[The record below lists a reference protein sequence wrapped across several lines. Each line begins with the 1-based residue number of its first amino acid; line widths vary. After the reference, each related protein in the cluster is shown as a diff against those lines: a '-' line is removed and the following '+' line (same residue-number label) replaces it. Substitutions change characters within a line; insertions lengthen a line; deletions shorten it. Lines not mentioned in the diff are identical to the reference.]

1 MSRVIDCVSIA
12 DEVKA
17 RVKERIEAENLKVTL
32 AVVHVEGDQASAV
45 YVRNKKRACEA
56 VGITSRIIRLANNTT
71 EDELLGVI
79 DMLNKDANINGILVQ
94 LPLPEGINELNIIHA
109 IAPEKDVDG
118 LHPTNMGKLMA
129 GDINGLCPCTPS
141 GVVEVL
147 LDNLPIETFQGA
159 KVAMVGASNL
169 VGKPLGMMLTNMD
182 ATVTICNVYTPD
194 LASITREADIVI
206 LATGNAKLFGVEYFR
221 DDAIVID
228 VGINRDENGK
238 LCGDVDFANVVDNV
252 GHITPVPKGI
262 GVMTVAM
269 LMQNTLRAYFLQ
281 Q

>member
-1 MSRVIDCVSIA
+1 MSYVIDCVSIA
-12 DEVKA
+12 NDIKNAVKA
-17 RVKERIEAENLKVTL
+17 RIEAERLSVTL
-32 AVVHVEGDQASAV
+32 AVIHVEGDQASSV

-94 LPLPEGINELNIIHA
+94 FPLPKGLNELTVIKA
-109 IAPEKDVDG
+109 IAPKKDVDG
-118 LHPTNMGKLMA
+118 LHPTNMGKLLL
-129 GDINGLCPCTPS
+129 GERSGLFPCTPS
-141 GVVEVL
+141 GVIEVL
-147 LDNLPIETFQGA
+147 KRTVLTSSLRGA

-169 VGKPLGMMLTNMD
+169 VGKPLAMMLTNLD
-182 ATVTICNVYTPD
+182 ATVTVCNVYTPE
-194 LASITREADIVI
+194 LATITKEADIVI
-206 LATGNAKLFGVEYFR
+206 LATGNAKLFGADYFHEG
-221 DDAIVID
+221 AVVID

>member
-12 DEVKA
+12 NEVKA

-32 AVVHVEGDQASAV
+32 AVVHVECDQASAV

-129 GDINGLCPCTPS
+129 GDTNGLFPCTPS
-141 GVVEVL
+141 GVIEVL
-147 LDNLPIETFQGA
+147 EQSVVIDTFRGA

-194 LASITREADIVI
+194 IASITREADIVI

>member
-94 LPLPEGINELNIIHA
+94 FPLPKGLNELTVIKA
-109 IAPEKDVDG
+109 IAPKKDVDG
-118 LHPTNMGKLMA
+118 LHPTNMGKLLL
-129 GDINGLCPCTPS
+129 GERSGLFPCTPS
-141 GVVEVL
+141 GVIEVL
-147 LDNLPIETFQGA
+147 KRTVLTSSLRGA

-169 VGKPLGMMLTNMD
+169 VGKPLAMMLTNLD
-182 ATVTICNVYTPD
+182 ATVTVCNVYTPE
-194 LASITREADIVI
+194 LATITKEADIVI
-206 LATGNAKLFGVEYFR
+206 LATGNAKLFGADYFHEG
-221 DDAIVID
+221 AVVID

>member
-1 MSRVIDCVSIA
+1 MSYVIDCVSIA
-12 DEVKA
+12 NDIKNAVKA
-17 RVKERIEAENLKVTL
+17 RIEAERLSVTL
-32 AVVHVEGDQASAV
+32 AVIHVEGDQASSV

-94 LPLPEGINELNIIHA
+94 FPLPKGLNELTVIKA
-109 IAPEKDVDG
+109 IAPKKDVDG
-118 LHPTNMGKLMA
+118 LHPTNMGKLLL
-129 GDINGLCPCTPS
+129 GERSGLFPCTPS
-141 GVVEVL
+141 GVIEVL
-147 LDNLPIETFQGA
+147 KRTVLTSSLRGA

-169 VGKPLGMMLTNMD
+169 VGKPLAMMLTNLD
-182 ATVTICNVYTPD
+182 ATVTVCNVYTPE
-194 LASITREADIVI
+194 LATITKEADIVI
-206 LATGNAKLFGVEYFR
+206 LATGNAKLFGADYFHEG
-221 DDAIVID
+221 AVVID

-269 LMQNTLRAYFLQ
+269 LMQNTLKAYDLQ